1 MNGAPFSPLCY
12 MLISFPLPAC
22 CFVVFSLWCW
32 ADAVFLRAPACIVCF
47 WHRRIG
53 EGKKKTHKKT
63 GGRQRERESR
73 DSCATP
79 SFLQEPQLSG
89 DVSKKAHFSIFD
101 HGYYSCTR
109 AVNLHHLMFLLSPN
123 RIGWDGVV
131 FVSNL
136 STLWHLQRTLFFFP
150 SQFCHITASLAP
162 SPPPVQTQT
171 PPIRLGPVFVAY
183 LIHFAVAFVC
193 LAYNDGQDD
202 HQMKCAVESVWVTR
216 WQNEGIC
223 RGFAGCF
230 QITNEAWKWFN
241 KLPQKRYGIII
252 T

>member
-1 MNGAPFSPLCY
+1 
-12 MLISFPLPAC
+12 MLYVNLLPTAC
-22 CFVVFSLWCW
+22 LLFCCLFALVLSWC
-32 ADAVFLRAPACIVCF
+32 
-47 WHRRIG
+47 RIPQG
-53 EGKKKTHKKT
+53 SSTHCVLLASEDRVGGKKRKKTPHKKT
-63 GGRQRERESR
+63 ETCGRQRERESR

-109 AVNLHHLMFLLSPN
+109 AVNLRHLMFLLSPN

-136 STLWHLQRTLFFFP
+136 STLWHLQRISFFFFFP

-171 PPIRLGPVFVAY
+171 PPAPLGPLSAAY
-183 LIHFAVAFVC
+183 LIHYAVAFVC
-193 LAYNDGQDD
+193 LACNDGQDD

-216 WQNEGIC
+216 WQNEGSC

-230 QITNEAWKWFN
+230 QIINEAWKWLN
-241 KLPQKRYGIII
+241 KLQKKKRYGIII